1 MNYIEWVLACGK
13 ELLRERE
20 ETLKKR
26 LSLSPGT
33 AAQQTAARAKTVE
46 TDTDEPEPDAPV
58 PTTARDLDA
67 ASAEAPAE
75 PAADPAES
83 AALRLVRKLGLD
95 ATQQGGETGA
105 QPLPSA
111 AQTDTA
117 IPLPVSLRASDAARA
132 GGTLAW
138 LQELLS
144 GDGRDGAAA
153 AAARETDEFSLSRE
167 QETRETESFS
177 LSLERD
183 ARRYD
188 GGFLYY

>member
-1 MNYIEWVLACGK
+1 MNYIEWVLARGK

-58 PTTARDLDA
+58 PATARDLDA
-67 ASAEAPAE
+67 APAEA
-75 PAADPAES
+75 PAES

-105 QPLPSA
+105 QTLPSA

-117 IPLPVSLRASDAARA
+117 VPLPASLRASDAARA